1 MSGVSVDLPLF
12 VAVMGAAAVAS
23 SYLVVRSRDLVY
35 ASVSLAVLG
44 SLTAAVLALLGLG
57 IVAAYL
63 VLVYVGAAVM
73 FIIITISML
82 GPSHAEQQDVMK
94 GLISA
99 TSVAAF
105 VIIAMAVLR
114 LYNLYAV
121 PAPISVQVAAS
132 EALKRYLPVLAL
144 IFIGQAA
151 TVVEAIAIAR
161 RGGA

>member
-12 VAVMGAAAVAS
+12 VAVMGAAAIAS
-23 SYLVVRSRDLVY
+23 SYLVIKSRDLVY
-35 ASVSLAVLG
+35 ASISLAVLG
-44 SLTAAVLALLGLG
+44 SLTAAVLALLGLEV
-57 IVAAYL
+57 VAAYL

-82 GPSHAEQQDVMK
+82 GPTQPEQQDAMK

-99 TSVAAF
+99 ASVATFILLVVVA
-105 VIIAMAVLR
+105 LR

-121 PAPISVQVAAS
+121 PGPISVQLAAS
-132 EALKRYLPVLAL
+132 EALRRYLPVLAL

>member
-12 VAVMGAAAVAS
+12 VAVMGAAAIAS
-23 SYLVVRSRDLVY
+23 SYLVIKSRDLVY
-35 ASVSLAVLG
+35 ASISLAVLG

-57 IVAAYL
+57 VVAAYL

-82 GPSHAEQQDVMK
+82 GPTQPEQQDVMK

-99 TSVAAF
+99 ASVATF
-105 VIIAMAVLR
+105 ILLVVVAMR
-114 LYNLYAV
+114 LYDLYAV
-121 PAPISVQVAAS
+121 PSPISVQLAAS
-132 EALKRYLPVLAL
+132 EALRRYLPVLAL

>member
-1 MSGVSVDLPLF
+1 MSGVSIDLPLF
-12 VAVMGAAAVAS
+12 VAIMGAAAIAS
-23 SYLVVRSRDLVY
+23 SYLVIRSRDLVY
-35 ASVSLAVLG
+35 ASISLAVLG
-44 SLTAAVLALLGLG
+44 SLTAVVLALLGLG

-82 GPSHAEQQDVMK
+82 GPSEREEYDSMK
-94 GLISA
+94 GVVA
-99 TSVAAF
+99 AASVAAF
-105 VIIAMAVLR
+105 VIIVAISLR

-121 PAPISVQVAAS
+121 PPPVSVQVAAS
-132 EALKRYLPVLAL
+132 DALRRYLPVLAL

-161 RGGA
+161 RG